1 MRNRLAS
8 KDMCTM
14 ESSPSK
20 RPQIGGADA
29 LPLTIE
35 SAFANHATPARRNR
49 QAVTTTLPIVLGLP
63 ELEAAASIGVSGT
76 KFRELVAAGLMPKPR
91 VVGGKL
97 SYDIDEL
104 RDAYKALPHQGEEVE
119 DSWAHL
125 APKAA
130 SAG

>member
-1 MRNRLAS
+1 MNGPAPLAP
-8 KDMCTM
+8 T
-14 ESSPSK
+14 
-20 RPQIGGADA
+20 
-29 LPLTIE
+29 
-35 SAFANHATPARRNR
+35 RRNR
-49 QAVTTTLPIVLGLP
+49 QAVTAALPIVLGLP
-63 ELEAAASIGVSGT
+63 EIEAAAAIGVSQT
-76 KFRELVAAGLMPKPR
+76 KFRELVSAKLMPSPR

-104 RDAYKALPHQGEEVE
+104 RDAYKAMPHQGEEVE

>member
-1 MRNRLAS
+1 
-8 KDMCTM
+8 M
-14 ESSPSK
+14 ESLSSK
-20 RPQIGGADA
+20 GAQTA
-29 LPLTIE
+29 RKTAGPLTIE
-35 SAFANHATPARRNR
+35 SAFANPATPARRNR
-49 QAVTTTLPIVLGLP
+49 QAVTAALPVVLGLP
-63 ELEAAASIGVSGT
+63 EIEAAASIGVSGT
-76 KFRELVAAGLMPKPR
+76 KFRELVAVGLMPKPR
-91 VVGGKL
+91 VAGGKL